1 MPGGGA
7 LVVPLAAFVC
17 LLTAGC
23 GDSGGPGSTA
33 PASAAAPAAPTP
45 SAVSA
50 IPTASAGSAAST
62 APAASDAELC
72 ARIVAHWAREVLGG
86 GTYGDYQSMGLSNGQ
101 YAILRDV
108 VDAARTARTRQGA
121 AAADRLIGRQARTA
135 CAARYRDGTPGGGP
149 WQ

>member
-1 MPGGGA
+1 MVLLGVFLG
-7 LVVPLAAFVC
+7 

-23 GDSGGPGSTA
+23 GDSGGPGSGSTA
-33 PASAAAPAAPTP
+33 RASATP
-45 SAVSA
+45 
-50 IPTASAGSAAST
+50 PAAST
-62 APAASDAELC
+62 ASVSSAASAASGDAELC
-72 ARIVAHWAREVLGG
+72 ARIVTHWAREVLGG

-108 VDAARTARTRQGA
+108 ADAARTARTSQGA
-121 AAADRLIGRQARTA
+121 AAADRLIGHQARTA